1 MKSPAFQFYPADYIG
16 SQRVQMLTLEEEGA
30 YIRLLC
36 SCWQHG
42 SIPAD
47 PEMAARIIGKGGSR
61 VVAEVVLK
69 LFIQHPSDPT
79 LLTHE
84 RLEEERTKQAFWRE
98 KSSRGGLK
106 SAQAKAKAHV
116 KGGST
121 TLATKAQ
128 PKVNTPS
135 PSSVFTLQDSILPP
149 GKPGRARDGLFDA
162 LAQACGNDPL
172 QMTASAARVCAV
184 KMNEIKRAMPTVTA
198 AEIQKRAA
206 AYRKKYRDAALTP
219 AALCAHWGNLG
230 DSGHD
235 NGPKSPGLYQE
246 PAFDWQ
252 TAIREKWP
260 LTDYPARQRWEEGS
274 WSDVPLDRRAEI
286 LRSA

>member
-98 KSSRGGLK
+98 KSSR
-106 SAQAKAKAHV
+106 
-116 KGGST
+116 
-121 TLATKAQ
+121 
-128 PKVNTPS
+128 
-135 PSSVFTLQDSILPP
+135 
-149 GKPGRARDGLFDA
+149 
-162 LAQACGNDPL
+162 AC
-172 QMTASAARVCAV
+172 S
-184 KMNEIKRAMPTVTA
+184 E
-198 AEIQKRAA
+198 
-206 AYRKKYRDAALTP
+206 
-219 AALCAHWGNLG
+219 
-230 DSGHD
+230 
-235 NGPKSPGLYQE
+235 
-246 PAFDWQ
+246 
-252 TAIREKWP
+252 
-260 LTDYPARQRWEEGS
+260 
-274 WSDVPLDRRAEI
+274 
-286 LRSA
+286 